1 MSDVLLL
8 PVREAPMPASLPV
21 FSCRVPAGFPSPA
34 TDELEGLFDLN
45 RLLFRHPDA
54 TYLVRVMG

>member
-1 MSDVLLL
+1 MYDVLLI
-8 PVREAPMPASLPV
+8 PVPEASTPAYLPV
-21 FSCRVPAGFPSPA
+21 FSYRVPAGFPSPA

-45 RLLFRHPDA
+45 RLLFWHPDA